1 MKYVP
6 PALQVAPSGAV
17 ILIAGDAAGLTFTIV
32 VALACSPPLSVTV
45 SEKVRAVAVVT
56 EGAVK
61 VGLTAAVL
69 DKVTAGPP
77 VCSHR

>member
-1 MKYVP
+1 
-6 PALQVAPSGAV
+6 V
-17 ILIAGDAAGLTFTIV
+17 ILIVDDPTGLTFTMV

-61 VGLTAAVL
+61 VGLTADVL

-77 VCSHR
+77 VCVHR